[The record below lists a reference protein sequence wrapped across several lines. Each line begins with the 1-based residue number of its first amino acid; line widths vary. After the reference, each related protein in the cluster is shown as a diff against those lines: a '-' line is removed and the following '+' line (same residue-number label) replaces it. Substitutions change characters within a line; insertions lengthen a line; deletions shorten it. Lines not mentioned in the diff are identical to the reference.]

1 MLFRCFTY
9 EYIIVK
15 KRIIIKFDS
24 IETKVH
30 TINMNSTS
38 QLETIWLAQCDDAS
52 RSGSANSFTPVY
64 NFKDD
69 INEEDSENKEN
80 RR

>member
-1 MLFRCFTY
+1 
-9 EYIIVK
+9 
-15 KRIIIKFDS
+15 
-24 IETKVH
+24 
-30 TINMNSTS
+30 MNSTS

-80 RR
+80 IR